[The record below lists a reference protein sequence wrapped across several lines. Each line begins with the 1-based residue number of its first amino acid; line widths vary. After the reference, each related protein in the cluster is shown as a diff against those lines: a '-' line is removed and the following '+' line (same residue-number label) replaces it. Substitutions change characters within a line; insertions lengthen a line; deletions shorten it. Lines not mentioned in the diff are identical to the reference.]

1 MVKRPRSGY
10 TLLILMVGISLLLIG
25 MAIAFPALATQA
37 QREKEAE
44 LLFRGGQYV
53 EAVRLYLRNNP
64 GNFPESIEDLVEKR
78 YLRKA
83 YPDPMTKDGKWN
95 LVLLADQ
102 SGGPATSA
110 STRNPRPAA
119 SGRREGQTP
128 SPSAGQ
134 AMNVQRVMIVPESSL
149 GSVAAPRIIGVVS
162 SSEKKSFLIYDD
174 NETYDA
180 WLFYYGRA
188 KGAKPEVIR
197 FGDRA
202 KK

>member
-10 TLLILMVGISLLLIG
+10 TLLILMVGISLLLLG

-37 QREKEAE
+37 RREKEAE

-53 EAVRLYLRNNP
+53 EAVRLFIRNNP
-64 GNFPESIEDLVEKR
+64 GNFPESIEDLVESR

-102 SGGPATSA
+102 LGGPTTTS

-119 SGRREGQTP
+119 TGRREGQTP

-149 GSVAAPRIIGVVS
+149 GSVAAPGS
-162 SSEKKSFLIYDD
+162 SALSPLRRKNRS
-174 NETYDA
+174 
-180 WLFYYGRA
+180 
-188 KGAKPEVIR
+188 
-197 FGDRA
+197 
-202 KK
+202 